1 MIWKTTGRKYR
12 YELQTAFCNLQNA
25 VVKYSINDDDDEEA
39 EEHDDDSDATL
50 AGCKIQ
56 LRGFQTHQTCGEVY
70 CMQPINTYILN
81 DYEQLQVW
89 VPEGLQRCI

>member
-50 AGCKIQ
+50 AGCRIQ
-56 LRGFQTHQTCGEVY
+56 LRGFS
-70 CMQPINTYILN
+70 NTPNMWRSILYATN
-81 DYEQLQVW
+81 QHLYSQ
-89 VPEGLQRCI
+89 